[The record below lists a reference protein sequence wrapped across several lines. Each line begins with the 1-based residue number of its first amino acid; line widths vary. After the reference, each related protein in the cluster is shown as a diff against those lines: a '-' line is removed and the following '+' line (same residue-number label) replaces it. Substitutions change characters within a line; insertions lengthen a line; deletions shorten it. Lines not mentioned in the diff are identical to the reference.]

1 MSNPPIS
8 TVFKVVSNTV
18 CAFVCLRQTEPECLT
33 AQFDQA
39 TSRCALLNG
48 FEHNHDPSNGTITIV
63 FKFAAH
69 FFAN

>member
-1 MSNPPIS
+1 MSNLTIS
-8 TVFKVVSNTV
+8 TVFDVLSNAV
-18 CAFVCLRQTEPECLT
+18 CAFVCLRQTEPECVT

-39 TSRCALLNG
+39 ASRCALING
-48 FEHNHDPSNGTITIV
+48 FEHNHDPSNGKITIV